1 NNTAWSDLLEKIK
14 ANGVEQVSLFVT
26 DGFKGL
32 DQIIYQNFPLAKQQR
47 CLVHISRNIGNRVKL
62 VDRKDILE
70 DFKMLH
76 KCENR
81 SQ

>member
-1 NNTAWSDLLEKIK
+1 
-14 ANGVEQVSLFVT
+14 FVT

-47 CLVHISRNIGNRVKL
+47 CLVHISRNIVNRVKL

-70 DFKMLH
+70 DFNTH
-76 KCENR
+76 
-81 SQ
+81 